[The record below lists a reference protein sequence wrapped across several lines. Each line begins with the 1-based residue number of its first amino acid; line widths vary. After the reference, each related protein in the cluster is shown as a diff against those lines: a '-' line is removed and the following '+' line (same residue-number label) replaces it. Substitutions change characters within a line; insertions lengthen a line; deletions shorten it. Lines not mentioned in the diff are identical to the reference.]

1 VLNSEAN
8 IPAKETFYMLILRR
22 MGLPII
28 LILVLVASTAQA
40 YPVSVGE
47 SIKVT
52 AYSGATG
59 GGEFTMVTSGNVTFQ
74 SFCLERDEYLTPNT
88 FYKIADISTQAIQG
102 GVNTNAGDP
111 LDPRTA
117 YLFYHFTIGDL
128 KADASHPYS
137 KFSADY
143 GQDALQRAIWMLEGE
158 LTADDSNKFYALVK
172 EMVLTDVGAVR
183 VINPVDEAY
192 SPTNP
197 AGYYKQ
203 SILVL
208 TPEPGTLLILGLGL
222 AGLAALRRKI

>member
-1 VLNSEAN
+1 M
-8 IPAKETFYMLILRR
+8 IILRR

-28 LILVLVASTAQA
+28 LTLVLIASTAQA

-47 SIKVT
+47 YIKVT
-52 AYSGATG
+52 AYSSATG

-88 FYKIADISTQAIQG
+88 FYRIADISTQAIRG
-102 GVNTNAGDP
+102 GINTNSNDG

-117 YLFYHFTIGDL
+117 YLYYHFAIGDL
-128 KADASHPYS
+128 KVDATHSYS
-137 KFSADY
+137 KLSTDY
-143 GQDALQRAIWMLEGE
+143 GQDALQSAIWMLEGE
-158 LTADDSNKFYALVK
+158 LTADNSNKFYALVK
-172 EMVLTDVGAVR
+172 DMVLTDVGAVR
-183 VINPVDEAY
+183 VINPVDENYNQRNASGALLY
-192 SPTNP
+192 PDQ
-197 AGYYKQ
+197 YYKQ

>member
-1 VLNSEAN
+1 
-8 IPAKETFYMLILRR
+8 MLILRR

-28 LILVLVASTAQA
+28 LILVLIASTAQA

-47 SIKVT
+47 YIKVT
-52 AYSGATG
+52 AYSTATG

-88 FYKIADISTQAIQG
+88 YYKIADISTQAIRG
-102 GVNTNAGDP
+102 GIDTNSNDG

-117 YLFYHFTIGDL
+117 YLYYHFAIGDL
-128 KADASHPYS
+128 IANSYPYS
-137 KFSADY
+137 KLNVDY

-158 LTADDSNKFYALVK
+158 LTADSSNKFYALVK
-172 EMVLTDVGAVR
+172 DMVLSDVGAVR
-183 VINPVDEAY
+183 VINPVDENY
-192 SPTNP
+192 NQRDTSGVLLFPDQ
-197 AGYYKQ
+197 YYKQ

-208 TPEPGTLLILGLGL
+208 TPEPGTILILGLGL

>member
-1 VLNSEAN
+1 M
-8 IPAKETFYMLILRR
+8 IILRR
-22 MGLPII
+22 LRLPIV
-28 LILVLVASTAQA
+28 LILVLIASTAQA

-52 AYSGATG
+52 AWSGATG
-59 GGEFTMVTSGNVTFQ
+59 GGEFTMVTSAGVSFQ
-74 SFCLERDEYLTPNT
+74 SFCLERDEYLSPNT
-88 FYKIADISTQAIQG
+88 FYKIADISTKAIRG
-102 GVNTNAGDP
+102 GVNTDLNDD
-111 LDPRTA
+111 LDPKTA
-117 YLFYHFTIGDL
+117 YLFYHFAIGDL
-128 KADASHPYS
+128 KADATHPYS
-137 KFSADY
+137 KFDSVY

-158 LTADDSNKFYALVK
+158 LATDNSNKFYALVK
-172 EMVLTDVGAVR
+172 DMVLTDVGAVR

-208 TPEPGTLLILGLGL
+208 TPEPGTLLILGLSL